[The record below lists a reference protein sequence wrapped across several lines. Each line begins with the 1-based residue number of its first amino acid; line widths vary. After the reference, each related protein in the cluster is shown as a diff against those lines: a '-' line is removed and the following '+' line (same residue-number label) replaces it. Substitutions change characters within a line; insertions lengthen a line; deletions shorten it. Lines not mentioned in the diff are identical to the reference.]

1 MTINNC
7 QTSITL
13 ICLTYTIPPFSPSP
27 KVTHVSIAPRIRKM
41 TAPHWLGLYGLILL
55 AWVLL
60 FAMQLPSDLVA
71 AANIYGAEFWEALCR
86 IEPGLAGAPNIFV
99 MWALMS
105 AAMMAPTALPA
116 FSTWDDL
123 VQTRHAPGF
132 GWLVGGYLVVWLG
145 FALIATVAQLLLAGA
160 GLLTPLGESAN
171 AWLSAALLLGAGV
184 YQFSTLKDACLSK
197 CRRPLTFFMQHW
209 DEGPWRMGLL
219 LGAVCLGCCW
229 ALMALAFVGGTMN
242 LLWMGGAMVLM
253 MLEKLPQIGARLTA
267 PLGYG
272 LIGLGAVVII
282 SELGGWL

>member
-1 MTINNC
+1 M
-7 QTSITL
+7 QL
-13 ICLTYTIPPFSPSP
+13 
-27 KVTHVSIAPRIRKM
+27 APHIRKM
-41 TAPHWLGLYGLILL
+41 TAPHWLGLYGAILL

-60 FAMQLPSDLVA
+60 FAMQLPPDLVA
-71 AANIYGAEFWEALCR
+71 AANIYGAEFWDALCR
-86 IEPGLAGAPNIFV
+86 VEPGLAGAPNIFL

-116 FSTWDDL
+116 FSTWEDL
-123 VQTRHAPGF
+123 AQTGRAQGF
-132 GWLVGGYLVVWLG
+132 GLLLAGYLLVWLG
-145 FALIATVAQLLLAGA
+145 FAMLATAAQLLLSDA
-160 GLLTPLGESAN
+160 GLLTPLGESISI
-171 AWLSAALLLGAGV
+171 WLSAALLMGAGA

-242 LLWMGGAMVLM
+242 LLWMGGAMLLM
-253 MLEKLPQIGARLTA
+253 MLEKLPAIGAMMTR

-272 LIGLGAVVII
+272 LLSLGAALVIFN
-282 SELGGWL
+282 LGGWL

>member
-1 MTINNC
+1 M
-7 QTSITL
+7 QL
-13 ICLTYTIPPFSPSP
+13 
-27 KVTHVSIAPRIRKM
+27 APRIRKM
-41 TAPHWLGLYGLILL
+41 TAPHWLGLYGVILL

-60 FAMQLPSDLVA
+60 YAMQLPPDLVA

-86 IEPGLAGAPNIFV
+86 IEPGLAGAPNILL

-123 VQTRHAPGF
+123 VQTGRASGF
-132 GWLVGGYLVVWLG
+132 TALLGGYLLVWLG
-145 FALIATVAQLLLAGA
+145 FAALATGAQLTLAAAGLLNPLGESVNLWLTAALLAGA
-160 GLLTPLGESAN
+160 GA
-171 AWLSAALLLGAGV
+171 

-197 CRRPLTFFMQHW
+197 CRRPLTFFMQYW
-209 DEGPWRMGLL
+209 DDGPFRMGVR

-253 MLEKLPQIGARLTA
+253 MLEKLPAIGAVLTR

-272 LIGLGAVVII
+272 LIALGAALVI
-282 SELGGWL
+282 SNLGGWI